1 MQAGRRYTDRRSWEV
16 PLGVMRK
23 IAFGEGSESQK
34 KRKLRENN
42 LLERK
47 ESTSPPCSSFLSS
60 HLQVSLWPKIVVS
73 WGRNLKRPIASSDRA
88 SSAPDMPSIFPLWA
102 FHSSPPS
109 ITARQRIATM
119 SDVPSRTFPQLGNS
133 QCLLAT
139 CNVSQVPATP
149 LLWLDYSV
157 VSAAVSSLPCSQTEW
172 RLHRLNQRKT
182 CLTTHVWATEGQQGP
197 CTCAQMTS
205 ACLSLCI
212 FLAVN
217 PADVKD
223 PGMEKDTRAK
233 RPQSGGRRV
242 I

>member
-1 MQAGRRYTDRRSWEV
+1 MLLPSPHPSWDKSTWLTLEVYRDLLSTGRADWRENHTCKHSKYDQVCTPHPSEPNTRPNKPQHTNVKASSEIMQAGRRYTDRRSWEV

-42 LLERK
+42 LLKSK
-47 ESTSPPCSSFLSS
+47 ESTSPLCSSFLSS

-102 FHSSPPS
+102 FHSSLPS
-109 ITARQRIATM
+109 ITARQRIAAM
-119 SDVPSRTFPQLGNS
+119 SDVPSRTFSQLSNS

-149 LLWLDYSV
+149 LL
-157 VSAAVSSLPCSQTEW
+157 
-172 RLHRLNQRKT
+172 
-182 CLTTHVWATEGQQGP
+182 
-197 CTCAQMTS
+197 
-205 ACLSLCI
+205 
-212 FLAVN
+212 
-217 PADVKD
+217 
-223 PGMEKDTRAK
+223 
-233 RPQSGGRRV
+233 
-242 I
+242 